1 MFLIYLR
8 GTNGSKFK
16 KLWCELISDKTSG
29 IRILILWHSFILV
42 FIFSAVLLAVLSDLL
57 YAKLSRT
64 ILLAVGTTTFSLAC
78 LLMGLSTQYW
88 HLVLL
93 RMLIAMGLAVCR

>member
-1 MFLIYLR
+1 MQVLA
-8 GTNGSKFK
+8 GPA
-16 KLWCELISDKTSG
+16 
-29 IRILILWHSFILV
+29 FILV
-42 FIFSAVLLAVLSDLL
+42 FIFMAVLLAILSDLL
-57 YAKLSRT
+57 YQYLSRT
-64 ILLAVGTTTFSLAC
+64 VLLAAGTITFSCAC